1 MFWSDFHGTSSPCD
15 IVDEEGA
22 GDVWRG
28 GWGRWEV
35 RMEQDTAIHGE
46 EVRSASHDDGDFDVD
61 VDLDLDGSE
70 LAGPS
75 SMTLGVSGS
84 LSSKMPRSGRY

>member
-46 EVRSASHDDGDFDVD
+46 QVRSGSHDDGDF
-61 VDLDLDGSE
+61 DGSE

-75 SMTLGVSGS
+75 IMTLGVSGS